1 MCRYCER
8 NKESRLGWANQ
19 PPLDCKVTGNVLVND
34 IVEVV
39 IIDYKTTEPVMIIK
53 EEGYFNG
60 DGCGSIYITIK
71 YCPNCG
77 RRLGV

>member
-1 MCRYCER
+1 MCRFCER
-8 NKESRLGWANQ
+8 RRDVKLGWEQLA
-19 PPLDCKVTGNVLVND
+19 LDCKVTGNVLEND
-34 IVEVV
+34 KVEVV
-39 IIDYKTTEPVMIIK
+39 IHDYKTTEPVMIIK
-53 EEGYFNG
+53 EEGYFDG

>member
-1 MCRYCER
+1 M
-8 NKESRLGWANQ
+8 LFGWEQ
-19 PPLDCKVTGNVLVND
+19 PALDCKVTGNVLEND
-34 IVEVV
+34 KVEVV
-39 IIDYKTTEPVMIIK
+39 IRDYKTTEPVLILK
-53 EEGYFNG
+53 EDGFFDG

>member
-8 NKESRLGWANQ
+8 RRDVLFGWEQ
-19 PPLDCKVTGNVLVND
+19 PALDCKVTGNVLEND
-34 IVEVV
+34 KVEVV
-39 IIDYKTTEPVMIIK
+39 IRDYKTTEPVLILK
-53 EEGYFNG
+53 EDGFFDG